1 MRDQGDRGGRGRGV
15 SDVVFRSLIDD
26 HFFKKFKII
35 SHKSLCRYVFQRIS
49 CNAPNGTSTSGRN
62 GGRYGTPSSGDK
74 PRGGRHGGG
83 GRGGRSGNSPHTNNA
98 NTPARLPGGGGSA
111 GSRAAFDRGRI
122 FNSGGQQAV
131 RYEIE
136 KVLNTAKTKG
146 RKLLWKVGPPHGD
159 QHHRFH
165 LTAFL
170 TGLTQFIEHQLEQRA
185 VSGQDSDDKRR
196 YDAGTSRS
204 TSTPISRQKDEFVEG
219 FSLGEF
225 SALALKDEDVDLDIE
240 ESKIRSSPASPTCT
254 ESSSS
259 TSRVWWPSSLSLVTS
274 PLIDA
279 ASLPRN
285 EVASKEEQEVLAT
298 LAAAAEQQRQ
308 RSQPQE
314 GPLELSLR
322 LERLDLTDVEASML
336 ADWVEKHFNR
346 NTAVIRKLW
355 LFGNKLCDDGAAA
368 VARILALG
376 TVIECHLSHNL
387 ITLIGAQK
395 LLETVPVGIEKE
407 ERILFKGDESKAVV
421 KDSRNRTSLTAL
433 WLRLEWNRISLSG
446 LVNLLEAQHA
456 KRGLLCD
463 VPEAARE
470 DAAPPLPTLP
480 DYLITAKGQRKNIN
494 DFNDA
499 VQQGSTEKQEEG
511 EMAATPPF
519 SRGQYQ
525 GQTNNKKSNAN
536 SANTRSTRNQLNY
549 IIEQCHC
556 RLPWVSSQ
564 FETPSEA
571 AVLAEAKNLWGSKES
586 DPGSVDDIS
595 TRTEGS
601 SIQISMSGLNGEH
614 SSNDSTTSS
623 KISKGIL
630 HSSLQP
636 PPPSSS
642 SAGPLLLVPDTSAL
656 LAMAG
661 ADLSV
666 AAPTFFTLEW
676 LFNLSNRGLFG
687 RILPP
692 REQVFIIVPASVATQ
707 LDALKADA
715 GARGAVRRFMSK
727 GLDDMGPSGAN
738 FLTMLGAHEG
748 EGLVLEHEAEV
759 AGSRG
764 ADVGSRGQAT
774 DHRIVEVGLYFQQE
788 CVNAALRGEASTAA
802 ATRMELEEERGE
814 EDGKVRGREEEQK
827 AHFSSSL
834 PVILL
839 TSDNGQQALAKAH
852 GLPAVRMSDLAA
864 IKAQVLGH
872 LEAGKALTAS
882 VLRAALRPTAVAALG
897 KVAARSLQMEFDG
910 AISCLRA
917 AIEHLALAQRRE
929 MALREQLLSGLNGQ
943 QICLERVDAESAAE
957 IEAAQELIVALEKRL
972 KEWGGLIRSHQVASR
987 VLQWSALT

>member
-1 MRDQGDRGGRGRGV
+1 MRDQGDRGGRGRG
-15 SDVVFRSLIDD
+15 
-26 HFFKKFKII
+26 
-35 SHKSLCRYVFQRIS
+35 RIS

-146 RKLLWKVGPPHGD
+146 RKLLWKV
-159 QHHRFH
+159 QVEVQAR
-165 LTAFL
+165 LFL
-170 TGLTQFIEHQLEQRA
+170 
-185 VSGQDSDDKRR
+185 DK
-196 YDAGTSRS
+196 
-204 TSTPISRQKDEFVEG
+204 KDEFVEG

-421 KDSRNRTSLTAL
+421 KDSRNRTSLTAI

-499 VQQGSTEKQEEG
+499 VQQGSTEK
-511 EMAATPPF
+511 T
-519 SRGQYQ
+519 R
-525 GQTNNKKSNAN
+525 
-536 SANTRSTRNQLNY
+536 RSTRNQLNY

-692 REQVFIIVPASVATQ
+692 REQAFIIVPASVATQ

-814 EDGKVRGREEEQK
+814 EDGKVSGREEEQK

>member
-1 MRDQGDRGGRGRGV
+1 MGHRHQVEMVDDTAHPLLATNQEV
-15 SDVVFRSLIDD
+15 DVMVA
-26 HFFKKFKII
+26 
-35 SHKSLCRYVFQRIS
+35 VVE
-49 CNAPNGTSTSGRN
+49 AAVAE
-62 GGRYGTPSSGDK
+62 
-74 PRGGRHGGG
+74 
-83 GRGGRSGNSPHTNNA
+83 NSPHTNNA

-421 KDSRNRTSLTAL
+421 KDSRNRTSLTAI

-519 SRGQYQ
+519 FPG
-525 GQTNNKKSNAN
+525 
-536 SANTRSTRNQLNY
+536 
-549 IIEQCHC
+549 
-556 RLPWVSSQ
+556 Q

-692 REQVFIIVPASVATQ
+692 REQAFIIVPASVATQ

-814 EDGKVRGREEEQK
+814 EDGKVSGREEEQK